1 MLDTKSA
8 PKPGESSWLWM
19 LKIFSGLLIIIILV
33 IHFIVNHFLAP
44 EGLLTFND
52 VVHYYSNNPIVPI
65 MEGFFLFFVVTHSL
79 TGVRSIFLDLNP
91 SRSVRRVMDIVLIG
105 IGVVSIVYGF
115 WLLGAILAQA
125 PAA

>member
-1 MLDTKSA
+1 
-8 PKPGESSWLWM
+8 
-19 LKIFSGLLIIIILV
+19 
-33 IHFIVNHFLAP
+33 
-44 EGLLTFND
+44 
-52 VVHYYSNNPIVPI
+52 VVQYYSNNPIVPI

>member
-52 VVHYYSNNPIVPI
+52 VVQYYSNNPIVPI